1 MTRKYIGRGFSRPKS
16 RICWLLRDKKIAKG
30 WITLFFQKKIIIQL
44 IGSGGKV
51 NQQRQRCSTFCWETS
66 QKQQNEARCAGL
78 LERQGWRY
86 GHGMKIGRRRKVL
99 ANLHP
104 NGILTV
110 GIFDT
115 KLPFKTTH
123 KWRYFSC
130 VEFTLNLMH
139 HTPFHTKWAE
149 RKKFSLVTR
158 WIAVWSGSPYSSN
171 KLLSLNSYH
180 VLSSSKTTSIIQAH
194 FWLSWLLRNS
204 LCSVDSVHIGLKFKH
219 SSYVGNSRIKELEF
233 ANSIGDS
240 AVRHAFFFKLFTL
253 RHLEWQLSPPEL
265 KKVERNQSAGNLK
278 NLFCCKI
285 FIKKV
290 RLTNEMAL

>member
-1 MTRKYIGRGFSRPKS
+1 MKFHLVTPMKFYMVPPINFHMLPMKFHMGSLWIFIWSPLWIFMWIFYDFASDIPPLKNREKKFQGGVSVGNRTDIGSGFSRPKS

-44 IGSGGKV
+44 IGPGGKV
-51 NQQRQRCSTFCWETS
+51 DEQRQRCSTFCWETS

-130 VEFTLNLMH
+130 VEFTLKLMNR
-139 HTPFHTKWAE
+139 TTTLAQTAKATGIW
-149 RKKFSLVTR
+149 KC
-158 WIAVWSGSPYSSN
+158 Y
-171 KLLSLNSYH
+171 KLIWN
-180 VLSSSKTTSIIQAH
+180 
-194 FWLSWLLRNS
+194 
-204 LCSVDSVHIGLKFKH
+204 
-219 SSYVGNSRIKELEF
+219 GNSSPSTMPFRLW
-233 ANSIGDS
+233 AS
-240 AVRHAFFFKLFTL
+240 
-253 RHLEWQLSPPEL
+253 LS
-265 KKVERNQSAGNLK
+265 
-278 NLFCCKI
+278 
-285 FIKKV
+285 
-290 RLTNEMAL
+290 